1 MHIISKRE
9 VEEQIES
16 VESGP
21 LVMVRFAVG
30 LLVTSGRPKERLS
43 TCIKKVESINRG
55 ESQ

>member
-1 MHIISKRE
+1 MHISKRE